1 MMCQQLNHRRVLVA
15 YDNRSTSALVLEILD
30 LLGYRAVAAFDAK
43 ETLRTAHDFMPD
55 VVLLDVETSSM
66 NGCNTAVELRKISGL
81 QRVRIV
87 ALAASNDPDS
97 KEQMAKAGFDELLAK
112 TATMDAIVLSCRA

>member
-1 MMCQQLNHRRVLVA
+1 MCQQLNHRRVLVA
-15 YDNRSTSALVLEILD
+15 YDNRRTSALVLEILD
-30 LLGYRAVAAFDAK
+30 LLGYRAVAAFDAN
-43 ETLRTAHDFMPD
+43 ETLRTAHDFLPD

-66 NGCNTAVELRKISGL
+66 NACNTAVELRKISGL

-97 KEQMAKAGFDELLAK
+97 LEQMARAGFDELLAK
-112 TATMDAIVLSCRA
+112 TAAMDAIMLSCRA